1 RWSVRPGERIGF
13 MVSSAENA
21 PFVLRFVRHLCADP
35 NPRGPGY
42 EEVAMPTPYDGTRSG
57 RFQPAWLGSF
67 GRASGLLANPAR
79 GLAITATV
87 WPTTPRKGVQGIVA
101 VQGDGWCV
109 TLAIGPEGGAVLEA
123 AAGGHA
129 ARAAVA
135 APMQERR
142 WYDLAAVI
150 DPDGRMRVVQ
160 RPRRPLGVIAEAGE
174 AEAVFLELPVG
185 GLCDVTLAA
194 LPPDGSGAPARAHF
208 NGKLERPT
216 LWEGTTATDA
226 LLACR
231 SGAGARP
238 GTAGL
243 LAAWD
248 FSVGIPTGIAADL
261 GPRAAHA
268 RLVNLPTRAM
278 TGAAWDGR
286 VHDWTRAAKQY
297 GAIHFHDDDQG
308 DLGWQET
315 AALDIPADWPSG
327 LYSAHIRNEAG
338 EDYIPFFVRPAS
350 PRSDVVFLAP
360 TYTYQVYGCYVRP
373 GRGAEIAA
381 RVAAWGA
388 LPQTPDMNPQ
398 FGLSTYNHHADGSGV
413 SVASMARPMLDTRP
427 RQMSL
432 MDPAAEGS
440 GSGRIVADSY
450 IMQFLAREG
459 AAPDVLTDHDL
470 HAEGVAAIA
479 PYRVLVTGQ
488 HPEYYSE
495 KMLDAL
501 EGFLADGGRLI
512 YLGGNGFYW
521 RAEPSAAAPHAIEV
535 RRAESGIRVWAT
547 EPGESYHAFGGGY
560 GGLWRRIG
568 RPAHRLVGNGFSA
581 QGRHL
586 GFPYRFTAAI
596 RDPRA
601 HFMTEGIEASPGAV
615 FGDRGLMGGGGAGFE
630 IDSAD
635 VRLGTP
641 PHALVVAK
649 GVVIHPDYGPV
660 NEDMLVIRHPRPQQ
674 DWSCADRVFFETA
687 AGGAVFSVGSM
698 TFAGSLPVDD
708 FGSVLAR
715 LTANVLRRFCDP
727 APF

>member
-1 RWSVRPGERIGF
+1 MRT
-13 MVSSAENA
+13 A
-21 PFVLRFVRHLCADP
+21 C
-35 NPRGPGY
+35 
-42 EEVAMPTPYDGTRSG
+42 DGVQPG

-67 GRASGLLANPAR
+67 GRASGLVAAPAR
-79 GLAITATV
+79 GLAIAATL

-101 VQGDGWCV
+101 LHGKGWHVALAVGPGDGAMV
-109 TLAIGPEGGAVLEA
+109 EVSATGRV
-123 AAGGHA
+123 
-129 ARAAVA
+129 ARAEVA
-135 APMQERR
+135 HPMQERR
-142 WYDLAAVI
+142 WYDIAAVTT
-150 DPDGRMRVVQ
+150 PDGRLHVVQ
-160 RPRRPLGVIAEAGE
+160 RPRHPLGLIADAGE
-174 AEAVFLELPVG
+174 AAASFPDLPAG
-185 GLCDVTLAA
+185 GLCDATLAA
-194 LPPDGSGAPARAHF
+194 LPPDGSGAPATAHLD
-208 NGKLERPT
+208 GKLERPT
-216 LWEGTTATDA
+216 LWEGGAIDA
-226 LLACR
+226 VLAR
-231 SGAGARP
+231 QRGAVPPP
-238 GTAGL
+238 GTPGV

-248 FSVGIPTGIAADL
+248 FSIGIPTGIAADL
-261 GPRAAHA
+261 GPRATHA

-278 TGAAWDGR
+278 TGSAWDGS
-286 VHDWTRAAKQY
+286 VHDWTQAPAQY

-308 DLGWQET
+308 DLGWQES
-315 AALDIPADWPSG
+315 AALDIPPDWPSG

-338 EDYIPFFVRPAS
+338 EDFIPFFVRPAV

-360 TYTYQVYGCYVRP
+360 TYTYQVYGCFVRP

-381 RVAAWGA
+381 RAAAWGA

-432 MDPAAEGS
+432 MDPEPDGS

-450 IMQFLAREG
+450 IMQFLAHEG

-470 HAEGVAAIA
+470 HAEGAAAIA

-488 HPEYYSE
+488 HPEYYSA

-501 EGFLADGGRLI
+501 DGFLARGGRLI

-521 RAEPSAAAPHAIEV
+521 RAEPSADAPHAIEV

-586 GFPYRFTAAI
+586 GFPYRFTDAI
-596 RDPRA
+596 RDPRVR
-601 HFMTEGIEASPGAV
+601 FMTEGIEAFPGMA
-615 FGDRGLMGGGGAGFE
+615 FGNCGLMGGGAAGFE

-635 VRLGTP
+635 TRLGTP

-660 NEDMLVIRHPRPQQ
+660 NEDMLVIRHPRPQE
-674 DWSCADRVFFETA
+674 DWSCADMVFFETP

-698 TFAGSLPVDD
+698 TYAGSLAVDD
-708 FGSVLAR
+708 FASPLAR
-715 LTANVLRRFCDP
+715 LTANVLRRFRDP